1 MFDRILKVLCA
12 ASFAFC
18 AVAAEKVVIHCAGD
32 STMCERKDNKRAGW
46 VQMLRPCVKSG
57 VTVRNCAVG
66 GESTKSFIASK
77 KWSKLIAKV
86 QKGDYVIIQF
96 GHNDQKKKNPE
107 RYAAADGEFKDNLRK
122 FVSEVREKG
131 ASPVLATSISRR
143 AFGKNGKLTDYPN
156 LREYANATIDIAN
169 EMNVPVVDLNTLTK
183 DYLNEVGKE
192 KSVELFYIFYDKKD
206 NTHPTVKGG
215 KAFAELFIQDVKKQ
229 NLEIAKLF
237 K

>member
-1 MFDRILKVLCA
+1 VIAIA
-12 ASFAFC
+12 AAG
-18 AVAAEKVVIHCAGD
+18 AVFYALSKQKNTASSDG
-32 STMCERKDNKRAGW
+32 
-46 VQMLRPCVKSG
+46 
-57 VTVRNCAVG
+57 
-66 GESTKSFIASK
+66 STKEAAQQDMDRTFTLK
-77 KWSKLIAKV
+77 KGELVLGINQPGTVSAKKKHRVVPQANVRTTIVWIIEENAKV
-86 QKGDYVIIQF
+86 KKGDFVIIQF
-96 GHNDQKKKNPE
+96 GHNDQKKKNPQ

-122 FVSEVREKG
+122 FINEVRAKG

-143 AFGKNGKLTDYPN
+143 AFGKDGKLTDRPN

-169 EMNVPVVDLNTLTK
+169 EMKVPYVDLNTLTK

-192 KSVELFYIFYDKKD
+192 KSIELFYIFYDKKD